1 MAHLTCWIALDDAT
15 RENGC
20 LQYVPGSHR
29 WNLLPRT
36 GLAGTMDAIE
46 SLLTAEQRAAFSPV
60 AIELTRGHASF
71 HHPLMIHGSSA
82 NVSDR
87 PRRGAVINVIRD
99 GVRSASDEPLLDG
112 VPAVPAGTLLGGQF
126 FPLLFDPAGRLSTAD

>member
-36 GLAGTMDAIE
+36 GLAGTMEAIE
-46 SLLTAEQRAAFSPV
+46 SVLTAEQRARFTPV
-60 AIELTRGHASF
+60 AVELRRGYAAF
-71 HHPLMIHGSSA
+71 HHPLMVHGSSA

-87 PRRGAVINVIRD
+87 PRRGAVINVVRD
-99 GVRSASDEPLLDG
+99 GVRSTSSEPLLEG
-112 VPAVPAGTLLGGQF
+112 VPPLSAGTPLGGQF
-126 FPLLFDPAGRLSTAD
+126 FPLLFDPERVGR

>member
-1 MAHLTCWIALDDAT
+1 
-15 RENGC
+15 
-20 LQYVPGSHR
+20 
-29 WNLLPRT
+29 
-36 GLAGTMDAIE
+36 
-46 SLLTAEQRAAFSPV
+46 
-60 AIELTRGHASF
+60 
-71 HHPLMIHGSSA
+71 MIHGSSA